1 MIFFRLGHSRLV
13 QTIGPILKPVQ
24 NDVYLYVVNFEIL
37 ESYQTWA
44 EVLKV
49 EICEFLLGWN
59 FQFSHFSKIQ
69 EIITNPNRPQTV
81 KFLKRVVTASINA
94 F

>member
-13 QTIGPILKPVQ
+13 QTIGPIFSRSKV
-24 NDVYLYVVNFEIL
+24 DVYLYVVNFEIL

-49 EICEFLLGWN
+49 GTFEFLLG
-59 FQFSHFSKIQ
+59 
-69 EIITNPNRPQTV
+69 
-81 KFLKRVVTASINA
+81 
-94 F
+94 